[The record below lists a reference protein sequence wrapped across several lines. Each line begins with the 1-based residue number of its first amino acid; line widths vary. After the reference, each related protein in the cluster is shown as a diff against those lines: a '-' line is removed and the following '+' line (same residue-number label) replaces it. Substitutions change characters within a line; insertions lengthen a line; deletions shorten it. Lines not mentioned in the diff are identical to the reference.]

1 MVSYYGCMVQIGLL
15 LETDMVP
22 PAVMRRDVQ
31 VGGKCFALGTL
42 IHFVPDVRTLTRLG
56 PQVLVIISLF
66 FYVRAYFIYILSSF
80 RQNGSQVY
88 FDMDLDT

>member
-1 MVSYYGCMVQIGLL
+1 MQIGLL
-15 LETDMVP
+15 LETDMIP

-56 PQVLVIISLF
+56 PQVRLSHVNPLICKQISQFALT
-66 FYVRAYFIYILSSF
+66 
-80 RQNGSQVY
+80 NGSQVY
-88 FDMDLDT
+88 ISPCMESGYLIQITL